1 MHIDD
6 KVGKVVAGDLVRSRN
21 NVVVNPFPGGQ
32 EIVNI
37 AHNAAT
43 HFSYS
48 TRHTKLREFSKMVP
62 GGAPEIR
69 LKNDKCTTRV
79 SARLGMAHSVL
90 RMHKSLR
97 LYGVSYPKTPV
108 AKLTDARFE
117 TLAEIEGL
125 MRISGSVCV
134 LDQSEFIFVHALGHP
149 LHERM
154 LAKFRSATVDVV
166 DLPRVSA
173 APIMPRKAKNTSE
186 FSEVGLE
193 AMRRGALEVE
203 RRHNGNKTELLNG
216 KRILI
221 ALDEQLATMI
231 DPRTMALKH
240 LPASDRKER
249 RNEFAAKLKEAYIEY
264 ARKATLF
271 HHPPAAPVIE
281 VDNTGSS
288 DDEMA
293 VDTGATG
300 AADGDDTGW
309 SDDED
314 DAPAESGLP
323 PPSQPAAAP
332 EVDWGVQ
339 FDEHYKNYRK
349 RMSKVDWRKEFPE
362 KEFPDGDL
370 DLIDDLIDVDIM
382 RVLDQLIAE
391 DPTRAKFGFLPL
403 MATGFKGSVGSLLA
417 SSFAERIISCCN
429 LVLTEGN
436 SLLDPEELNMIVVLR
451 MNRRFMEYM
460 RKYYGH
466 LPRQQF
472 NMTIVTQSANVDDD
486 GETCETS
493 ATPSSSSSQ
502 KRGREKPQSVAP
514 TQASLSTFF
523 KPRGASG
530 AGGSSSGAPP
540 AAPVAVAA
548 VAPAAQGG
556 EETAAGAPAVAAF
569 ATPPAL

>member
-90 RMHKSLR
+90 RMHKPLR

-203 RRHNGNKTELLNG
+203 RRHNGNKTEFLNG
-216 KRILI
+216 KRTLI

-249 RNEFAAKLKEAYIEY
+249 RRTSSLGSSRRPTSSTR
-264 ARKATLF
+264 ARRRYSTILPLLLWSRSTTRDRRTTRWPSAPSTPARPVETMRDGRATRRTPLLS
-271 HHPPAAPVIE
+271 PGYLRRRSRPLLRRSTGACSSTSTTRT
-281 VDNTGSS
+281 TGS
-288 DDEMA
+288 A
-293 VDTGATG
+293 CLRWTGTRSSPRRSFPTATS
-300 AADGDDTGW
+300 T
-309 SDDED
+309 
-314 DAPAESGLP
+314 
-323 PPSQPAAAP
+323 
-332 EVDWGVQ
+332 
-339 FDEHYKNYRK
+339 
-349 RMSKVDWRKEFPE
+349 
-362 KEFPDGDL
+362 
-370 DLIDDLIDVDIM
+370 
-382 RVLDQLIAE
+382 
-391 DPTRAKFGFLPL
+391 
-403 MATGFKGSVGSLLA
+403 
-417 SSFAERIISCCN
+417 SS
-429 LVLTEGN
+429 
-436 SLLDPEELNMIVVLR
+436 
-451 MNRRFMEYM
+451 
-460 RKYYGH
+460 
-466 LPRQQF
+466 
-472 NMTIVTQSANVDDD
+472 TI
-486 GETCETS
+486 
-493 ATPSSSSSQ
+493 
-502 KRGREKPQSVAP
+502 
-514 TQASLSTFF
+514 
-523 KPRGASG
+523 
-530 AGGSSSGAPP
+530 
-540 AAPVAVAA
+540 
-548 VAPAAQGG
+548 
-556 EETAAGAPAVAAF
+556 
-569 ATPPAL
+569 